1 MNRKL
6 ALNFRQ
12 YNDSELDEIAYYICD
27 SLRNNEDW
35 LEIQTLLPPIEAT
48 LIKFQHYRSEARGGD
63 TNMII
68 VKNDLKE
75 KLISLLRELGETI
88 QLKAKGDEWL
98 MIRSGYDLAKPPKKT
113 NLEKPEEFKVLPG
126 HMNGQIILQAKR
138 VKGAKAYLYKYTRG
152 PVDNNT
158 QWETITSTKRK
169 IVISNLPLGIQF
181 FFQMA
186 AIGSRNQVAYTNIV
200 PRHIA

>member
-6 ALNFRQ
+6 ALNFRK
-12 YNDSELDEIAYYICD
+12 YNDSELEEIAHFICVR
-27 SLRNNEDW
+27 LRNSEEWKD
-35 LEIQTLLPPIEAT
+35 IQNLLAPTEAT
-48 LIKFQHYRSEARGGD
+48 LKQFQHYRGEAWSGD
-63 TNMII
+63 TNMILI
-68 VKNDLKE
+68 KNDFKE
-75 KLISLLRELGETI
+75 KLISLLTELGETV

-98 MIRSGYDLAKPPKKT
+98 IVTSGYKLTKPPRKA
-113 NLEKPEEFKVLPG
+113 NLENPEEFKVLPG
-126 HMNGQIILQAKR
+126 QMNGQIILQAKR

-186 AIGSRNQVAYTNIV
+186 AIGARNQIVYSAVVA
-200 PRHIA
+200 RHIA